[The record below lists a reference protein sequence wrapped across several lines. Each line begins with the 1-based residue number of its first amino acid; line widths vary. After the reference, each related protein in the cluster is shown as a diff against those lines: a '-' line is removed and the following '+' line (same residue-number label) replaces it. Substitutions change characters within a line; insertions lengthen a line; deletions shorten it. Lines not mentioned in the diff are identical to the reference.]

1 MSYFTVMTAGAQ
13 GLQTEI
19 VRVEADVSNG
29 LPVFLMVGYL
39 SSEVKEASE
48 RVRTAIRNAGYTIP
62 PKRIVVNL
70 SPANVRKRG
79 TAFDLPIAVAI
90 LAALGVI
97 PVKRLQE
104 TLFIGELGLNGE
116 IRPVDGIL
124 SVTCAAEK
132 HHLKYVVLPK
142 QNEREGRLNREIQ
155 TIGTAHLTEVCEWLK
170 GKEITGTEE
179 KSAEKDLIEADMDYG
194 EIQGQEGIK
203 RATLVA
209 VAGNHNLLYIGP
221 PGAGKTMMA
230 KRIPT
235 ILPELTWEESMEL
248 TKIYSAVGQLQKDNP
263 LITRRPFREVH
274 HTITRAALLGG
285 GSYPRPGEITLA
297 HGGVLFLDELA
308 EFRKNVLE
316 GLRQPLEEK
325 CIRIVRGHG
334 VYIFPADFML
344 IGATNPCMCGNYP
357 GKECYCSPAHIQGYI
372 GKISRPLLDRMD
384 LCAEAPKVKYEDLTN
399 VRTGTTSAQ
408 MRHLVTIARQ
418 RQKERF
424 WKTRT
429 KTNAQMKPE
438 EVREYCAL
446 NLSGERMMRQAYETL
461 HLTARSYHKILKV
474 ARTIADLEEADQIS
488 EAHLAE
494 AIGYR
499 MIDAKYWGAK

>member
-1 MSYFTVMTAGAQ
+1 MSYFTVKTVASQ

-48 RVRTAIRNAGYTIP
+48 RVRTAIRNAGYMIP

-79 TAFDLPIAVAI
+79 TAFDLPIAIAI

-97 PVKRLQE
+97 PVERLKE

-124 SVTCAAEK
+124 SVTYAAK
-132 HHLKYVVLPK
+132 KQGLKYVVLPRE
-142 QNEREGRLNREIQ
+142 NEREGKLNHEIQ
-155 TIGTAHLTEVCEWLK
+155 TVGLTHLTQVCEWVK
-170 GKEITGTEE
+170 GKERMIADEGTIETDF
-179 KSAEKDLIEADMDYG
+179 AEMDVDYG
-194 EIQGQEGIK
+194 
-203 RATLVA
+203 
-209 VAGNHNLLYIGP
+209 
-221 PGAGKTMMA
+221 
-230 KRIPT
+230 
-235 ILPELTWEESMEL
+235 
-248 TKIYSAVGQLQKDNP
+248 AVGQLKKDNP
-263 LITRRPFREVH
+263 LITKRPFREVH

-308 EFRKNVLE
+308 EFRKSVLE

-325 CIRIVRGHG
+325 CVRIVRGHG
-334 VYIFPADFML
+334 AYVFPADFML
-344 IGATNPCMCGNYP
+344 IGATNPCACGNYP
-357 GKECYCSPAHIQGYI
+357 GRECQCSPAQIRGYI

-384 LCAEAPKVKYEDLTN
+384 LCVEAPKVKYEDLT
-399 VRTGTTSAQ
+399 RQKMGTTSEQ
-408 MRHLVTIARQ
+408 MRKLVTMARR
-418 RQKERF
+418 RQQERF
-424 WKTRT
+424 CGQDR
-429 KTNAQMKPE
+429 KTNAQMTQEDLKK
-438 EVREYCAL
+438 YCEL
-446 NLSGERMMRQAYETL
+446 NVTGERMMRRAYETM

-474 ARTIADLEEADQIS
+474 ARTIADLDGAEKIN
-488 EAHLAE
+488 EAHIGE

-499 MIDAKYWGAK
+499 MIDEKYWGA

>member
-1 MSYFTVMTAGAQ
+1 MSYFTVKTVASQ
-13 GLQTEI
+13 GLQTEM

-48 RVRTAIRNAGYTIP
+48 RVRTAIRNAGYMIP

-79 TAFDLPIAVAI
+79 TAFDLPIAIAI

-97 PVKRLQE
+97 PVERLKE

-124 SVTCAAEK
+124 SVTYAAK
-132 HHLKYVVLPK
+132 KQGLKYVVLPRE
-142 QNEREGRLNREIQ
+142 NEREGKLNHEIQ
-155 TIGTAHLTEVCEWLK
+155 TVGLTHLTQVCEWVK
-170 GKEITGTEE
+170 GKERMISDEGTIETDF
-179 KSAEKDLIEADMDYG
+179 AEMDVDYG
-194 EIQGQEGIK
+194 EIQGQESVK

-248 TKIYSAVGQLQKDNP
+248 TKIYSAVGQLKKDNP
-263 LITRRPFREVH
+263 LITKRPFREVH

-308 EFRKNVLE
+308 EFRKSVLE

-325 CIRIVRGHG
+325 CVRIVRGHG
-334 VYIFPADFML
+334 AYVFPADFML
-344 IGATNPCMCGNYP
+344 IGATNPCACGNYP
-357 GKECYCSPAHIQGYI
+357 GRECQCSPAQIRGYI

-384 LCAEAPKVKYEDLTN
+384 LCVEAPKVKYEDLT
-399 VRTGTTSAQ
+399 RQKMGTTSEQ
-408 MRHLVTIARQ
+408 MRKLVTMARR
-418 RQKERF
+418 RQQERF
-424 WKTRT
+424 CGQDR
-429 KTNAQMKPE
+429 KTNAQMKQE
-438 EVREYCAL
+438 DLKKYCEL
-446 NLSGERMMRQAYETL
+446 NVTGEHMMRRAYETM

-474 ARTIADLEEADQIS
+474 ARTIADLDGAEKIN
-488 EAHLAE
+488 EAHIGE

-499 MIDAKYWGAK
+499 MIDEKYWGA

>member
-13 GLQTEI
+13 GLQTEM

-97 PVKRLQE
+97 PVKHLQE

-124 SVTCAAEK
+124 SVTYAAEK

-142 QNEREGRLNREIQ
+142 QNEREGKLNREIQ

-179 KSAEKDLIEADMDYG
+179 NSTEEDLMETDMDYG
-194 EIQGQEGIK
+194 EIHGQEGIK

-248 TKIYSAVGQLQKDNP
+248 TKIYSAVGQLRKENP

-274 HTITRAALLGG
+274 HTITRAALIGG

-297 HGGVLFLDELA
+297 HGGV
-308 EFRKNVLE
+308 
-316 GLRQPLEEK
+316 
-325 CIRIVRGHG
+325 
-334 VYIFPADFML
+334 
-344 IGATNPCMCGNYP
+344 
-357 GKECYCSPAHIQGYI
+357 
-372 GKISRPLLDRMD
+372 
-384 LCAEAPKVKYEDLTN
+384 
-399 VRTGTTSAQ
+399 
-408 MRHLVTIARQ
+408 
-418 RQKERF
+418 
-424 WKTRT
+424 
-429 KTNAQMKPE
+429 
-438 EVREYCAL
+438 
-446 NLSGERMMRQAYETL
+446 
-461 HLTARSYHKILKV
+461 
-474 ARTIADLEEADQIS
+474 
-488 EAHLAE
+488 
-494 AIGYR
+494 
-499 MIDAKYWGAK
+499 